1 MLQQIRDQLLLTY
14 QGVVDSLIAW
24 TPRVLLAVIL
34 FVLALVVARIV
45 RRLLRGVMLRLNFD
59 DLVVKIGLDTA
70 IQRMG
75 VRESLAEVVPKIV
88 YYLLLILFAK
98 TAADSMGLVA
108 ISDAIGAFMSYLPN
122 VVAAL
127 LIMVLG
133 SAAAQFAGNAVA
145 QAATNSGIEFG
156 PSLGGLVSGLL
167 LLVLGI
173 MAIGQLQIDTE
184 IVRVVTSA
192 LLAGGALAFGLAFGL
207 GSRDITRN
215 ILAGYYA
222 KKTVEVGREV
232 EVRGERGELIGIT
245 ATQMLIRQ
253 SDDRVV
259 SVANSVYLDDVVKQ

>member
-34 FVLALVVARIV
+34 FVVALVVARVV
-45 RRLLRGVMLRLNFD
+45 RSVLRGIMLRLKFD
-59 DLVVKIGLDTA
+59 DLVVRIGIDTA

-98 TAADSMGLVA
+98 TAADAMGLAA
-108 ISDAIGAFMSYLPN
+108 ISDAIGAFMGYLPN

-133 SAAAQFAGNAVA
+133 SAAAQFAGKAVA
-145 QAATNSGIEFG
+145 EAATNSGIEFG
-156 PSLGGLVSGLL
+156 ASLGGLVSGLL
-167 LLVLGI
+167 MLVLGI

-192 LLAGGALAFGLAFGL
+192 ILAGGALAFGLAFGL

-222 KKTVEVGREV
+222 KRTFEIGRDM
-232 EVRGERGELIGIT
+232 EVRGESGQLISIT
-245 ATQMLIRQ
+245 PTQTLIQ
-253 SDDRVV
+253 QGDRVV
-259 SVANSVYLDDVVKQ
+259 SVANSVFLDEVVKQ